1 MAEIKSIRFDDGRV
15 PYAINGDRDRLIY
28 IHPTDTNLPK
38 RYHDACEC
46 IRGYA
51 AELKEKYGISD
62 LDSIA
67 AEGTG
72 DTEKDIEL
80 IYGADA
86 FVKSQINH
94 IFGYDV
100 CAVAFGEASCLSVS
114 RDTGLPLYVGF
125 LDALTGIIKEEFGAA
140 AEKFKAAMDS
150 PRVKGYTDQ
159 YQ

>member
-38 RYHDACEC
+38 RYHDACER

-86 FVKSQINH
+86 FV
-94 IFGYDV
+94 
-100 CAVAFGEASCLSVS
+100 
-114 RDTGLPLYVGF
+114 
-125 LDALTGIIKEEFGAA
+125 
-140 AEKFKAAMDS
+140 
-150 PRVKGYTDQ
+150 
-159 YQ
+159 